1 MSKKSLLEEGTV
13 RRFMK
18 LAGTQVLASDFLTE
32 TTEGEEGDDKPTP
45 PFAWSKD
52 GFCKDANGK
61 AVHNDRCP
69 AKKEGLREQ
78 DELDFEAEEEEVGP
92 EGGEEIEDVEMDLEE
107 PGADLEIEDEEVEE
121 EEPDKDPEELVRDM
135 VGAIADVA
143 REYGVDVEV
152 GEEEAPE
159 LEVPD
164 MDMADEEED
173 ITGELGP
180 EGADVEEEE
189 EVEEVGELEEI
200 NYIDEDHILNEVF
213 QRVKKRLV
221 EEKRLDEMASKLA
234 KRIASRRPKSRKRRR
249 R

>member
-32 TTEGEEGDDKPTP
+32 TTKGEEDETSDEASINEEADDEETP
-45 PFAWSKD
+45 
-52 GFCKDANGK
+52 
-61 AVHNDRCP
+61 
-69 AKKEGLREQ
+69 LQEQ
-78 DELDFEAEEEEVGP
+78 DELDIEAEEEDV
-92 EGGEEIEDVEMDLEE
+92 GGEEIEDMEMDLEE

>member
-32 TTEGEEGDDKPTP
+32 TTKGKEDETSGGARGSKKGDEAFINEEADDEETP
-45 PFAWSKD
+45 
-52 GFCKDANGK
+52 
-61 AVHNDRCP
+61 
-69 AKKEGLREQ
+69 LQEQ
-78 DELDFEAEEEEVGP
+78 DELDIEAEEEDV
-92 EGGEEIEDVEMDLEE
+92 GGEEIEDMEMDLEE

>member
-32 TTEGEEGDDKPTP
+32 TTKGEEDETSDEAFINEEADDEETP
-45 PFAWSKD
+45 
-52 GFCKDANGK
+52 
-61 AVHNDRCP
+61 
-69 AKKEGLREQ
+69 LQEQ
-78 DELDFEAEEEEVGP
+78 DELDIEAEEEDV
-92 EGGEEIEDVEMDLEE
+92 GGEEIEDMEMDLEE